1 MSVLY
6 IMIPAALFL
15 AALGIGAFIIAV
27 KRGQFDDLDTPALR
41 AVFDDDDTIP
51 ESPQEKS
58 VTDPDDA
65 KD

>member
-6 IMIPAALFL
+6 IMIPAALLL

-41 AVFDDDDTIP
+41 AVFDDDETPTKPTQSDSQGTKQD
-51 ESPQEKS
+51 S
-58 VTDPDDA
+58 A
-65 KD
+65 